1 MSLLETP
8 FVAPRQPCHRRLALH
23 HLPAAEGSGPLVTRH
38 RASQSTR
45 SEVTVRIEPSRVRR
59 QCNYRP
65 AIAHPIEGPLGSIS
79 RSMIMKKLVVAAG
92 IVVCIAFGMPAFA
105 QTKPTIPVIVKD
117 MTSAYWRTV
126 MAGARKAGQELGV
139 NVVELGAQSE
149 SDISGQISILAK
161 AVASNPAAIIIA
173 PAQFAALGKPIDEA
187 AKKVKIIGIESAAD
201 TKAMTSLLATDNLNV
216 GRVAADAL
224 AVAITRSYADT
235 EGDVAMITSMPG
247 VASLE
252 QRAKGFKEVVAA
264 KYGALDITADK
275 VADGKPGTVLSI
287 MKDLI
292 ANTADLRGVF
302 VSDPIMTLTVG
313 QAVAEKKSNDKINI
327 VGIGSDEKL
336 VKLLQDDVIAGLVVE
351 DPFRMGYD
359 GVKTALA
366 ASKGETVPANVD
378 TGATLVTKANMSSPR
393 SQELL
398 KPKVK

>member
-1 MSLLETP
+1 
-8 FVAPRQPCHRRLALH
+8 
-23 HLPAAEGSGPLVTRH
+23 
-38 RASQSTR
+38 
-45 SEVTVRIEPSRVRR
+45 
-59 QCNYRP
+59 
-65 AIAHPIEGPLGSIS
+65 
-79 RSMIMKKLVVAAG
+79 MKKLVVAAG

-126 MAGARKAGQELGV
+126 LAGSRKAGQELGV

-149 SDISGQISILAK
+149 SDVSGQISILAN
-161 AVASNPAAIIIA
+161 AVASNPTAIVIA

-187 AKKVKIIGIESAAD
+187 AKKVKIIGIDSAAD

-235 EGDVAMITSMPG
+235 EGDVAMITSVPG

-275 VADGKPGTVLSI
+275 VADGKPATVLNI

-302 VSDPIMTLTVG
+302 ASDPVMTLAVG
-313 QAVAEKKSNDKINI
+313 QAVAEKRSDDKINV
-327 VGIGSDEKL
+327 VGVGSDEKL
-336 VKLLQDDVIAGLVVE
+336 VKLLQDDVLAGLVVE

-366 ASKGETVPANVD
+366 ASKGEQVSANVD
-378 TGATLVTKANMSSPR
+378 IGATLVTKANMSSAR
-393 SQELL
+393 SQRLL
-398 KPKVK
+398 NPEVK

>member
-1 MSLLETP
+1 
-8 FVAPRQPCHRRLALH
+8 
-23 HLPAAEGSGPLVTRH
+23 
-38 RASQSTR
+38 
-45 SEVTVRIEPSRVRR
+45 
-59 QCNYRP
+59 
-65 AIAHPIEGPLGSIS
+65 
-79 RSMIMKKLVVAAG
+79 MKKLVVAAG
-92 IVVCIAFGMPAFA
+92 IVAGIAFGVPAIA
-105 QTKPTIPVIVKD
+105 QTKPTISVIAKD
-117 MTSAYWRTV
+117 TTSSYWQAV
-126 MAGARKAGQELGV
+126 LAGARKAGQDLGV
-139 NVVELGAQSE
+139 NVVGLGTQSE
-149 SDISGQISILAK
+149 SDANGQISILAK
-161 AVASNPAAIIIA
+161 AVASNPAAIVIA
-173 PAQFAALGKPIDEA
+173 PAEFGALGKPIDEA
-187 AKKVKIIGIESAAD
+187 AKKVKIIGIGSAAD
-201 TKAMTSLLATDNLNV
+201 TKAMTSLLATDNLNA
-216 GRVAADAL
+216 GRIAADAL

-252 QRAKGFKEVVAA
+252 QRAKGFKQVVAA

-275 VADGKPGTVLSI
+275 VADGKPATVLNI

-302 VSDPIMTLTVG
+302 VSDPITTLTVG

-366 ASKGETVPANVD
+366 ASKGEPVPANVD

-398 KPKVK
+398 KPKVE